1 MTIYFIVLFLLISTH
16 YDKTEPTYKM
26 EYTGGNDNDIEA
38 RVKTP
43 LEGNGDFRNQECYNQ
58 LHSPTPGD
66 FYTNLI
72 KSMCQIFYN
81 H

>member
-1 MTIYFIVLFLLISTH
+1 
-16 YDKTEPTYKM
+16 M

-66 FYTNLI
+66 FYTNMVNYHEAKASWLH
-72 KSMCQIFYN
+72 KKFTN
-81 H
+81 